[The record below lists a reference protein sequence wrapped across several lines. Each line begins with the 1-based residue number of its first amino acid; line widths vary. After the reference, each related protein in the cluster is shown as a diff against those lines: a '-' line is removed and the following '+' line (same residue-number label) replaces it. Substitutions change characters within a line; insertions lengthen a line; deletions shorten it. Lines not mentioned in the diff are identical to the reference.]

1 MPTYQCTAAC
11 KHCGSYSGPKVNQ
24 WLDPDLMLAG
34 IDQAID
40 AGYKVVVF
48 TGGEPTL
55 AGETLLRGIRLAS
68 SRGVCTRVVTN
79 AWWATGE
86 EAADAKLKELIDA
99 GLVEINF
106 STGDEHARFVPVDN
120 VLWACR
126 AAAKIPLKTIV
137 VMVETVAARTIT
149 SQTLFNHPQY
159 RQIRREFPRANV
171 RVIQSPWMPI
181 SPQMTTQYPDG
192 MATVKKNLPAHT
204 GCTSCLRTTTLGADG
219 RIGVCCGLGMRS
231 IPELQVGRIG
241 EITIAEADRLGEDDF
256 LKRWIQVEGPE
267 RILAWA
273 ATKNPEIQWEGMYAH
288 RCQSCMRLYKDPKVR
303 QVIADHHQEKMAD
316 VILGEF
322 LLYEYDYARANDET
336 AGEGAGSDEPWP
348 FAIAENGEAA
358 AGLDLPA
365 APAPVTTSQPESFPI
380 VV

>member
-1 MPTYQCTAAC
+1 
-11 KHCGSYSGPKVNQ
+11 
-24 WLDPDLMLAG
+24 
-34 IDQAID
+34 
-40 AGYKVVVF
+40 
-48 TGGEPTL
+48 
-55 AGETLLRGIRLAS
+55 
-68 SRGVCTRVVTN
+68 
-79 AWWATGE
+79 
-86 EAADAKLKELIDA
+86 
-99 GLVEINF
+99 
-106 STGDEHARFVPVDN
+106 
-120 VLWACR
+120 
-126 AAAKIPLKTIV
+126 
-137 VMVETVAARTIT
+137 
-149 SQTLFNHPQY
+149 
-159 RQIRREFPRANV
+159 
-171 RVIQSPWMPI
+171 
-181 SPQMTTQYPDG
+181 
-192 MATVKKNLPAHT
+192 
-204 GCTSCLRTTTLGADG
+204 
-219 RIGVCCGLGMRS
+219 MRS

-273 ATKNPEIQWEGMYAH
+273 ATKDPEIQWEGMYAH